1 MSEDTTDPFRVMVV
15 TAQDLR
21 MKAAVAARHKRFME
35 IVPDRILNDVLTYA
49 VNEAERGGNV
59 YHYNLNPNGIMGVI
73 NDMPGM
79 VSSFGGADWFRSMCR
94 DEFSNLLAYL
104 KERLEGRGFGFEISQ
119 GNTIDLSW

>member
-1 MSEDTTDPFRVMVV
+1 MSEDTTETFRVMVV

-94 DEFSNLLAYL
+94 EEFSNLLAYL
-104 KERLEGRGFGFEISQ
+104 K
-119 GNTIDLSW
+119 